1 MIQSRLRCEVDQRH
15 SAIVSKSSKMMNRF
29 TSSAEPS
36 RKRECDLR
44 HNEFHAV
51 LLGVA
56 GRDLRQRI
64 QVIKSTDEWLSSMLN
79 ADADK
84 QRLQLGEPVV
94 GRLTEQL
101 DRLAGALR
109 LYENTTTME
118 PSSVPLRLFS
128 RAVRQKGLNQQR
140 IRRNRAVVMSNAVLL
155 GGIVRNLVRNAI
167 QICRRLFS

>member
-1 MIQSRLRCEVDQRH
+1 MNWF
-15 SAIVSKSSKMMNRF
+15 KSSAKL
-29 TSSAEPS
+29 PS
-36 RKRECDLR
+36 RKRERDLR

-56 GRDLRQRI
+56 GRDLRQGV
-64 QVIKSTDEWLSSMLN
+64 QVIRSTDEWLSSMLN

-109 LYENTTTME
+109 LYENTVTIE
-118 PSSVPLRLFS
+118 PSPVPLRLCS
-128 RAVRQKGLNQQR
+128 TAVQQKGSDQR
-140 IRRNRAVVMSNAVLL
+140 IRPNRLMIIGSAVLL
-155 GGIVRNLVRNAI
+155 GGIVRNMVRS
-167 QICRRLFS
+167 CFRKLWRRRGGVFSTEG